1 MRFDYITPEVRAP
14 EDNLKVYIWNQ
25 HGGTHRVD
33 DLCVELFEP
42 E

>member
-1 MRFDYITPEVRAP
+1 MDYIPHEVSSP

-33 DLCVELFEP
+33 DLRVQVFEP
-42 E
+42 R